1 MAILSNMSIEFVSGK
16 GHYDK
21 AIERVASVKKSLW
34 IGTQPT
40 SKTLKSKLPPTQN
53 RLLAFLPT
61 CWNAA

>member
-1 MAILSNMSIEFVSGK
+1 MAILSNMNIEFVSGK

-40 SKTLKSKLPPTQN
+40 SKAFKSKLAPKQN
-53 RLLAFLPT
+53 RFLAFLPT
-61 CWNAA
+61 C